1 MGERWRGNILPNTQC
16 YDIGYVD
23 LTASQ
28 SINGNGQGASAIQVI
43 RPFWQ
48 INFWLLILG
57 LPPIFLILTHT
68 QSFHSFLTESPTKS
82 TKFPRDLFLFILQPR
97 QCLWFL
103 VFFSSFLFFF
113 PLING
118 VSDFKC
124 YTGPPQNQFE
134 SLKLSQHQTVK
145 VKMHYCGPAFV
156 TFFNTHVTS
165 L

>member
-1 MGERWRGNILPNTQC
+1 MLWHRVCGLDC
-16 YDIGYVD
+16 F
-23 LTASQ
+23 
-28 SINGNGQGASAIQVI
+28 SINQWQWTRCKCNSSDTSLLTNQFLASHFGFT
-43 RPFWQ
+43 P
-48 INFWLLILG
+48 NFFH
-57 LPPIFLILTHT
+57 PHTHT
-68 QSFHSFLTESPTKS
+68 QSFHSSLTESPTKS

-145 VKMHYCGPAFV
+145 VKLHYCGPAFV
-156 TFFNTHVTS
+156 AFFNTLVTS

>member
-1 MGERWRGNILPNTQC
+1 MLWHRLCGLDC
-16 YDIGYVD
+16 F
-23 LTASQ
+23 
-28 SINGNGQGASAIQVI
+28 SINQWQWTMCKCNSSDTPLLTNQFLASHFGFT
-43 RPFWQ
+43 P
-48 INFWLLILG
+48 NFFH
-57 LPPIFLILTHT
+57 PHTHT
-68 QSFHSFLTESPTKS
+68 IIPFVPHRITNQKYKIPSRS
-82 TKFPRDLFLFILQPR
+82 LFIYFAAKTVSLIFSI
-97 QCLWFL
+97 L
-103 VFFSSFLFFF
+103 FFFPFFFF

>member
-1 MGERWRGNILPNTQC
+1 MRG
-16 YDIGYVD
+16 DV
-23 LTASQ
+23 
-28 SINGNGQGASAIQVI
+28 VI
-43 RPFWQ
+43 FFPIHNAMTSVMWT
-48 INFWLLILG
+48 WLLLN
-57 LPPIFLILTHT
+57 
-68 QSFHSFLTESPTKS
+68 QSMAMDKVQVQFKWYVPFDKSISGFSFWVYP
-82 TKFPRDLFLFILQPR
+82 Q
-97 QCLWFL
+97 
-103 VFFSSFLFFF
+103 FFSSSHTHTIIPFVPHRITNQKYKIPSRSLFIYFAAKTVSLIFSILFFFPFFF

>member
-1 MGERWRGNILPNTQC
+1 MRG
-16 YDIGYVD
+16 DV
-23 LTASQ
+23 
-28 SINGNGQGASAIQVI
+28 VI
-43 RPFWQ
+43 FFPIHNAMTSVMWT
-48 INFWLLILG
+48 WLLLN
-57 LPPIFLILTHT
+57 
-68 QSFHSFLTESPTKS
+68 QSMAMDKVQVQFKWYVPFDKSISGFSFWVYP
-82 TKFPRDLFLFILQPR
+82 Q
-97 QCLWFL
+97 
-103 VFFSSFLFFF
+103 FFSSSHTHNHSIRPSQNHQPKVQNSLEISFYLFCSQDS
-113 PLING
+113 